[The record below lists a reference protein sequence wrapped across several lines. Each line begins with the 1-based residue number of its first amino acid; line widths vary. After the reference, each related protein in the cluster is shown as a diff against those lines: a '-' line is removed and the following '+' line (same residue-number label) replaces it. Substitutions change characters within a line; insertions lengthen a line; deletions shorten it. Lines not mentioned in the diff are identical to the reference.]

1 MILKFGEY
9 TALNEEVAVNSF
21 KDIKINKAWGTYAEM
36 IRGFKSSHYD
46 FLGTIFCDRKT
57 INAFKSDGFNKAF
70 EGKAKEF
77 KKDFYDTYLSVSLS
91 PEPDNHEAY
100 DKFDNI
106 LSERNI
112 DEVTSCKTKSGKV
125 FYVFFNRD
133 KDKKYF
139 YFLSTSYDSEMLEIW
154 LRIRT
159 KGEDVVY
166 DELSE
171 ESRKKEEIRKEREEL
186 RAKEEEKRR
195 MEAERRKK
203 IDSEYKRYVDILKK
217 DVEENPENY
226 EDVKSWGNLPE
237 EIKDA
242 INGDIKESDFVEY
255 KIRDN
260 EYFNPYGEEKFFV
273 YVNDRRMTKGY
284 TCVSYEG
291 GPKPGQYV
299 GD

>member
-21 KDIKINKAWGTYAEM
+21 KEIKINKVWGTYAEM
-36 IRGFKSSHYD
+36 IKGFKSSHYD

-57 INAFKSDGFNKAF
+57 INSFESDGFNKAF
-70 EGKAKEF
+70 EGKVEEF
-77 KKDFYDTYLSVSLS
+77 KKDFYDVYLSVSLS
-91 PEPDNHEAY
+91 PDPDNHEAY
-100 DKFDNI
+100 VKFDNI

-125 FYVFFNRD
+125 FYVFFNR
-133 KDKKYF
+133 KKKYF
-139 YFLSTSYDSEMLEIW
+139 YFLNTSYDSKMLETW

-171 ESRKKEEIRKEREEL
+171 ERKKKEEERRKLEEL
-186 RAKEEEKRR
+186 RAKAEEEKRIKDER
-195 MEAERRKK
+195 QKRIDAEYQK
-203 IDSEYKRYVDILKK
+203 YVDILKK
-217 DVEENPENY
+217 DVEKNPDNY
-226 EDVKSWGNLPE
+226 EDVKNLGNLPK
-237 EIKDA
+237 EIRDA
-242 INGDIKESDFVEY
+242 MNGDIKESDFVEY

-260 EYFNPYGEEKFFV
+260 EYFNPYGKEKFFV

-284 TCVSYEG
+284 TYVSYEG